1 MLVLKS
7 INGLKKMTTSKLI
20 NYTTREFVS
29 ENELELYA
37 ARQDDIFSPEVIK
50 EFKKAGMLRRVL
62 TRIWNKEG
70 VARVGILFEYKDEKA
85 FVACQ
90 TLLDKYHAPKVKTF
104 VNKVV
109 GSRGI
114 VLHEFTAEDFK

>member
-1 MLVLKS
+1 
-7 INGLKKMTTSKLI
+7 MTTSKLI

-37 ARQDDIFSPEVIK
+37 AKQDQIFTPEVID

-90 TLLDKYHAPKVKTF
+90 TLLDKYHSPKVKTF

-114 VLHEFTAEDFK
+114 VLHEFTADDFK

>member
-1 MLVLKS
+1 
-7 INGLKKMTTSKLI
+7 MTTSKLI

-37 ARQDDIFSPEVIK
+37 ARQDEIFTPEVIE

-62 TRIWNKEG
+62 TKLWNKEG
-70 VARVGILFEYKDEKA
+70 VHRVGILFEYSYEKA
-85 FVACQ
+85 FTACQ
-90 TLLDKYHAPKVKTF
+90 ILLEKYYIPMVKTF
-104 VNKVV
+104 ITKVV

-114 VLHEFTAEDFK
+114 VVHEFSSEKFKQ